1 MTRGRYGKKMIF
13 YRVIA
18 PQSRHKELRFNDFF
32 AADEAYSL
40 SNRLTRAGLQVT
52 VQLVVNGETFTTT
65 FPPKVNAT
73 PVKGFGRVTYPT
85 PEYQRQLRSWPG
97 PTQIAA

>member
-1 MTRGRYGKKMIF
+1 MTRGRFKSKMIF

-32 AADEAYSL
+32 TAEEAYGL
-40 SNRLTRAGLQVT
+40 CKRLTKAGNKVT
-52 VQLVVNGETFTTT
+52 VQLIVNGETFTTT

-73 PVKGFGRVTYPT
+73 PVKGFGRVTYPM
-85 PEYQRQLRSWPG
+85 PLEQV
-97 PTQIAA
+97 AA